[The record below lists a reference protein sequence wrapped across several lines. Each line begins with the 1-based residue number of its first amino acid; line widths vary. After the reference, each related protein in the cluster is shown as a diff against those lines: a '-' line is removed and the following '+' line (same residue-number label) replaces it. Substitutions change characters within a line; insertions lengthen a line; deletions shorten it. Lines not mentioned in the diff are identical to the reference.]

1 MLAEYEDVAVAVA
14 AYLVDE
20 VRGAAVGRAVRTE
33 NIDALTVEAI
43 QPVVGSDPHEAVLI
57 AVNIVDCGMRESL
70 FRRERLTLISLAQ
83 MSPAKV
89 KSVVERVRNMVVA
102 GFIDRLERAL
112 ERPYDS
118 KINIWK

>member
-43 QPVVGSDPHEAVLI
+43 QPVVGSHEAVLI

-70 FRRERLTLISLAQ
+70 FRRERLNTDLLGADVSG
-83 MSPAKV
+83 
-89 KSVVERVRNMVVA
+89 E
-102 GFIDRLERAL
+102 G
-112 ERPYDS
+112 
-118 KINIWK
+118 